1 MYLSLARLAYPIDA
15 LIHPP
20 PAAAAVSTATGS
32 LSLSFLLVGGPF
44 NPPNR
49 NDKFSATLCRSVR
62 MNKLWKT
69 TLFESE
75 LTPITLISEC
85 AEALSIIISHCTGH
99 YCSVLS
105 IIFGKSILPSSILA
119 SPKQSLLQKTTYLQW
134 RGIVIAI
141 RFIV

>member
-1 MYLSLARLAYPIDA
+1 
-15 LIHPP
+15 
-20 PAAAAVSTATGS
+20 
-32 LSLSFLLVGGPF
+32 
-44 NPPNR
+44 
-49 NDKFSATLCRSVR
+49 

-85 AEALSIIISHCTGH
+85 AEALSSIISHCTGH

-119 SPKQSLLQKTTYLQW
+119 LPKQSLLQKTTYLQW

-141 RFIV
+141 RFIVRSNEDKQFFLGMKRECFHFMD